1 MRTKLL
7 LSADTP
13 CDIGAEL
20 QKRYDVQLF
29 PLHIQLGSKTYTDGL
44 DINNE
49 ALYDAWRKERLLPKT
64 AAINPEEYI
73 NYFRP
78 FIEDGFEI
86 LHISLGSGLSCC
98 YQNAVIAASE
108 LGHVRVID
116 SRNLSSGFG
125 HLVCEAGERINAG
138 YSLDQIVGEVEALV
152 PKVSASF
159 VLDTLEFMH
168 AGGRCSNF
176 AQLGATLMRLKP
188 SIEVLQSQCGG
199 MVVGRKYIGK
209 LDSALKK
216 YVSDQLKDRTDIVLD
231 RAFITHTCP
240 DRALPEEI
248 AELVLKLQSFRE
260 LHITRAS
267 CTIGSHCGPNTLGVL
282 FLRK

>member
-29 PLHIQLGSKTYTDGL
+29 PLHILLGSKTYTDGL

-209 LDSALKK
+209 LDSALKNT
-216 YVSDQLKDRTDIVLD
+216 SAISSRIERTSFWTAHLSRTPV
-231 RAFITHTCP
+231 RTARCP
-240 DRALPEEI
+240 KRSPSSYSNYSPSARCTSRVQAARSARI
-248 AELVLKLQSFRE
+248 AGP
-260 LHITRAS
+260 TRSAY
-267 CTIGSHCGPNTLGVL
+267 C
-282 FLRK
+282 F